1 MPSAARHSPSDQQKD
16 REMREFMTDK
26 ERAREGRRTDGVKAH
41 HDAETSSRSFQVA
54 IKGAIVVSVIESH
67 LVSVITDE
75 ETRRRRGKR
84 CVSESG
90 KGRRV
95 STSRSS
101 CWRSPET

>member
-16 REMREFMTDK
+16 REMREFMIDK
-26 ERAREGRRTDGVKAH
+26 ERARGEGRRTDGVKAH

-67 LVSVITDE
+67 FMSVIT
-75 ETRRRRGKR
+75 ETRRG
-84 CVSESG
+84 VSESV